1 MSDRRWFT
9 LSIAARTA
17 LVAGLVGGVLAAG
30 FSIWLRHT
38 VYTERYEATSE
49 RTSSQLTAMLMDA
62 ERKQVFPG
70 LSGDPSLSAIDGSYQ
85 TVSSNGQVLATADTL
100 IPVAGSTPLT
110 PVPAE
115 STTWGPYRVKVRL
128 GEYQP
133 HGVCA
138 PLPLKAP
145 DRYCDQVR
153 TLAGREVE
161 AWRMIQPATFY
172 HPRLDDRPTISLTLV
187 VWPFEAQQARAD
199 VDKVLKPAMPL
210 AVGLI
215 MLGAYFATRLSLRPV
230 DRMRAEA
237 ARISAQALHRRL
249 PVTPSNDA
257 IERLAL
263 ALNETL
269 DRLERSANQQRE
281 FVANAAHEL
290 RNPIAG
296 LRAVLEVAEEHPDNV
311 DLRKVIANAASD
323 TRTLQYL
330 ANDLL
335 LVAGLDAE
343 RYPHRELVDLAE
355 LVRRQVARRW
365 TERVELRLDAA
376 PEALVLGDP
385 GRLDRLVRNLL
396 DNAIRHARTTVTISV
411 GTGASVI
418 LRVADDGPGI
428 PAEHRQHVF
437 ERFTRL
443 DESRDRD
450 AGGAGLGLAIARE
463 IADRHGATLSI
474 TDSPGGGACL
484 TAKFP
489 HPADIS
495 DFSGHEGRC

>member
-1 MSDRRWFT
+1 M
-9 LSIAARTA
+9 
-17 LVAGLVGGVLAAG
+17 
-30 FSIWLRHT
+30 
-38 VYTERYEATSE
+38 
-49 RTSSQLTAMLMDA
+49 
-62 ERKQVFPG
+62 
-70 LSGDPSLSAIDGSYQ
+70 
-85 TVSSNGQVLATADTL
+85 
-100 IPVAGSTPLT
+100 
-110 PVPAE
+110 
-115 STTWGPYRVKVRL
+115 
-128 GEYQP
+128 
-133 HGVCA
+133 
-138 PLPLKAP
+138 
-145 DRYCDQVR
+145 
-153 TLAGREVE
+153 
-161 AWRMIQPATFY
+161 
-172 HPRLDDRPTISLTLV
+172 V

-311 DLRKVIANAASD
+311 DLRKVIANAADD

-335 LVAGLDAE
+335 LVAGLDAD

-411 GTGASVI
+411 DTGASVI

-484 TAKFP
+484 TAEFP
-489 HPADIS
+489 HPADS
-495 DFSGHEGRC
+495 DPDPSGPALEEV